1 MFADA
6 VVETHERI
14 VGKLY
19 RSSERICQA
28 TVEDE
33 ANAVRDTLKSFAE
46 IGGRLLDAQDEGQ
59 SLEAVIAKGSGWDGF
74 KALVATAVGLTTT
87 AWVKWAQPTAS

>member
-1 MFADA
+1 MRDLPEDRRLAILSVCASEWQAMFADA

-59 SLEAVIAKGSGWDGF
+59 PL
-74 KALVATAVGLTTT
+74 
-87 AWVKWAQPTAS
+87 